1 MERRACLLPPHE
13 PTSSPLGTTAVDP
26 SSPVPARVPGVPLDA
41 VARAATRGIQ
51 IYPSVASAQFSI
63 TGSPRAPELTV
74 TLVFTPALEN
84 QRIKDEIRYELIP
97 GLEVII
103 GAPFARVTL
112 DHTDAAPALTP
123 APETTPDG
131 VARAALRPFSRGH
144 RTWCDSCS

>member
-84 QRIKDEIRYELIP
+84 QRIKDEIRYELIRVVQRHP
-97 GLEVII
+97 GARDHRLTEWGGGEPPFDPFLAVTAH
-103 GAPFARVTL
+103 GAIP
-112 DHTDAAPALTP
+112 AADRRACPSP
-123 APETTPDG
+123 APGP
-131 VARAALRPFSRGH
+131 
-144 RTWCDSCS
+144 